1 MTQADP
7 HDERTVRL
15 QKLQALRSLGVKLYP
30 DRFTN
35 KQDIATIREHS
46 EWKNL
51 RDIEA
56 IITGPDNTIHTAGRI
71 MLVRSFGK
79 LIFGTLQ
86 DFSGQIQFALSKD
99 FCLLSQDG
107 HELAEIGEAKMTPFK
122 IFEKYIDRGDII
134 GIHGELFMTHKGE
147 LTVFVRSF
155 QLLSKAFL
163 PLPEKFHGLA
173 DEETIYRKRY
183 LDMITE
189 KTSYD
194 RMVFRSRFV
203 QKLREF
209 YYREGFIE
217 VETPTLGNSASG
229 ALAHPFTTHH
239 EATDSDLYLR
249 IAPETSLK
257 KCTVGGMEKVFEIG
271 KSFRNEGLDPS
282 HLPEFTS
289 VEHYAVYW
297 NYEDNMDFTERMFG
311 YILDELMDGNK
322 KIEIINSKGEKHMVD
337 FSGKWPRRSICDLI
351 QEHSDIN
358 IYEENTLEKLQKAIQ
373 KAGIQIDG
381 MMKLSHGTLIDK
393 LYKKVARPHIINP
406 TFVIHQPLVLSPLAR
421 LNDTNPSIV
430 DRFQLC
436 INGWE
441 VTNAYSELVDPVD
454 QDERFKKQSDAKKA
468 GDDEV
473 AMPDDDFVA
482 AMEHGM
488 PPQSGFGMGI
498 DRIVALLTAQPNL
511 RDVVLFPLVKD
522 KNPKIETVTPAQAGV
537 YQGSGMDSRI
547 RGNDGAIRDPHG
559 HINID
564 LPIVEA
570 TLAKYSTT
578 TKDHNLT
585 VGRCMR
591 YFGQKLG
598 KNADYWYAVGVLH
611 DVDWDVVEKDAERH
625 CGESLAQILAEMNAP
640 VGMLEDIR
648 SHYEEKFPEHG
659 LDTDLR
665 KYLASVDELSGFIWA
680 CSRMTPNKSLDEV
693 KVTSVLKKLKD
704 KGFAAGVSRDHCRR
718 CETLL
723 WISLEDFIPQMIEG
737 MKNV

>member
-1 MTQADP
+1 MTSSDP
-7 HDERTVRL
+7 HDERSVRL
-15 QKLQALRSLGVKLYP
+15 QKLHALRALGVKLYP
-30 DRFTN
+30 DRFSG
-35 KQDIATIREHS
+35 KQDIGSIRSQSTNKEFRTID
-46 EWKNL
+46 
-51 RDIEA
+51 DI
-56 IITGPDNTIHTAGRI
+56 IPGPTNEIHTAGRI

-86 DFSGQIQFALSKD
+86 DYSGQIQFALSKD

-107 HELAEIGEAKMTPFK
+107 GEITEIWKEPVSAFK

-194 RMVFRSRFV
+194 RMIFRSRFV

-311 YILDELMDGNK
+311 YIIGDLMNGNK
-322 KIEIINSKGEKHMVD
+322 KIEIINSKGEKHVVD

-522 KNPKIETVTPAQAGV
+522 KNPKIEPSVSVKASKKKTVL
-537 YQGSGMDSRI
+537 SEEK
-547 RGNDGAIRDPHG
+547 DPHG

-591 YFGQKLG
+591 YFAQKLG
-598 KNADYWYAVGVLH
+598 KNSDYWYAVGVLH
-611 DVDWDVVEKDAERH
+611 DVDWDLVEKDAERH
-625 CGESLAQILAEMNAP
+625 CGESLSQILVEMNAP
-640 VGMLEDIR
+640 EWMLEDIR
-648 SHYEEKFPEHG
+648 SHYAEKFPEHG
-659 LDTDLR
+659 LDTDVR

-693 KVTSVLKKLKD
+693 KVSSVLKKLKD
-704 KGFAAGVSRDHCRR
+704 KGFAAGVSREHCRR
-718 CETLL
+718 CETFLG
-723 WISLEDFIPQMIEG
+723 ISLEDFIPQMVDG
-737 MKNV
+737 MKD

>member
-1 MTQADP
+1 MTSSDP
-7 HDERTVRL
+7 RDERSVRL
-15 QKLQALRSLGVKLYP
+15 QKLHALQTLGVKLYP
-30 DRFTN
+30 DRFSG
-35 KQDIATIREHS
+35 KQDIDSIRSQSANKEFRTIDE
-46 EWKNL
+46 
-51 RDIEA
+51 
-56 IITGPDNTIHTAGRI
+56 IISGPTNEIHTAGRI

-86 DFSGQIQFALSKD
+86 DYSGQIQFALSKD

-107 HELAEIGEAKMTPFK
+107 GEITEIWKEPVSAFK

-311 YILDELMDGNK
+311 YIIDELMDGNK
-322 KIEIINSKGEKHMVD
+322 KVEIINSKGEKHTVD

-441 VTNAYSELVDPVD
+441 VTNAYSELVDPLD
-454 QDERFKKQSDAKKA
+454 QDERFKKQLDAKKA

-473 AMPDDDFVA
+473 AMPDDDFVT

-522 KNPKIETVTPAQAGV
+522 KNQKVEVLSQVKTVEKK
-537 YQGSGMDSRI
+537 SSK
-547 RGNDGAIRDPHG
+547 NEENDPHG

-564 LPIVEA
+564 LPILEE

-591 YFGQKLG
+591 YFGQKLW

-611 DVDWDVVEKDAERH
+611 DVDWDLVEKDAERH
-625 CGESLAQILAEMNAP
+625 CGESLAQILTEMNAP
-640 VGMLEDIR
+640 AGMLEDIR

-665 KYLASVDELSGFIWA
+665 RYLASVDELSGFIWA

-693 KVTSVLKKLKD
+693 KVSSVLKKLKD
-704 KGFAAGVSRDHCRR
+704 KSFAAGVSREHCRR
-718 CETLL
+718 CEMLL
-723 WISLEDFIPQMIEG
+723 GISLEEFIPEMIEG
-737 MKNV
+737 MKN